1 MGLHL
6 QEKIKCFAWRRC
18 RRYVSFPSSPLLTR
32 SQQEIE
38 SSGTGYGMGTALH
51 TQFATEVQDVFL
63 DGVDAKYQGGCDLAV
78 GRAIY
83 EQPQHLTLASS
94 EWFHQRVGAQ
104 GREIGIRISGF
115 TCCLQQG
122 HDVSRNHLVLP
133 GLAQQSYHR

>member
-63 DGVDAKYQGGCDLAV
+63 DRVDAKYQGGRDLAV
-78 GRAIY
+78 GRTIH
-83 EQPQHLTLASS
+83 EQPQHLTLACS
-94 EWFHQRVGAQ
+94 EWFHQRAGTQ
-104 GREIGIRISGF
+104 GREIGNRTPRF

-122 HDVSRNHLVLP
+122 HDVSWYHLVL
-133 GLAQQSYHR
+133 LDMAQ